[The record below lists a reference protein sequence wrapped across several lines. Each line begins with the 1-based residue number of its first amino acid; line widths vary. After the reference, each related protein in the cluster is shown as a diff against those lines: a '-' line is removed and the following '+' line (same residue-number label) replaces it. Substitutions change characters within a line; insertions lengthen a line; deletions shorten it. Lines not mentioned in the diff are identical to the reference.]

1 MFFSNKG
8 ESMKA
13 LLIALCL
20 STITLF
26 ADNLPPA
33 PPQVQ
38 LPDHP
43 PPLKTV
49 DEQVAQA
56 EKDFQIA
63 RKMFNPWYAGP
74 LLTPGAHNVPPGDFV
89 IQPYLF
95 VKNTFAQFNGNRRSV
110 NIDDI
115 WTVNPTFLFQM
126 GWLSW
131 LDFTINVQGVYN
143 TQKSNHS
150 FYSGDTSL
158 SWGIQL
164 MKEDPYRPA
173 VRFVIGES
181 FPCGRYS
188 KLDPKKGG
196 IDATGTGSYITTFSL
211 NVSKV
216 IWWVLDHPFAWR
228 FSVNYS
234 IPTTVHVKN
243 YNAYGGGIGTDGR
256 VRPGNS
262 IAADTS
268 IELSFTQKWVL
279 AIDLVYTYANH
290 ATFSGHKG
298 RLPSGMIASVG
309 GPSNDNLSCA
319 PAIEYNP
326 SDHLGFLAGVWF
338 TITGRNSSDF
348 ISGVFT
354 MYYAW

>member
-1 MFFSNKG
+1 
-8 ESMKA
+8 MKT
-13 LLIALCL
+13 LLMALCL
-20 STITLF
+20 STSTFF
-26 ADNLPPA
+26 ASGLPPA

-56 EKDFQIA
+56 EKDFEIA
-63 RKMFNPWYAGP
+63 RQMFNPWYAGP
-74 LLTPGAHNVPPGDFV
+74 LLSPSAHNVPPGDFV

-110 NIDDI
+110 NIDNI

-164 MKEDPYRPA
+164 MKEDSYYPA
-173 VRFVIGES
+173 VRLTIGES
-181 FPCGRYS
+181 FPCGRYN

-196 IDATGTGSYITTFSL
+196 IDATGRGSYVTTFSF

-228 FSVNYS
+228 FSLNYS
-234 IPTTVHVKN
+234 IPTRVHVKN
-243 YNAYGGGIGTDGR
+243 YNAYGGGIRTDGR

-262 IAADTS
+262 FAADTS
-268 IELSFTQKWVL
+268 VELSFTQKWVL

-298 RLPSGMIASVG
+298 RLPNGMIASVG
-309 GPSNDNLSCA
+309 GPSNENLSCA

-326 SDHLGFLAGVWF
+326 SDHMGFLAGVWF
-338 TITGRNSSDF
+338 TITGRNSSGF
-348 ISGVFT
+348 ISGVLS